1 MHLVFAG
8 RMALLVTLFLVLVN
22 IFNSVTANAPKSEG
36 LTAVETWVVMC
47 ILHVFC
53 VLLEYAI
60 ILKIIQVEKR
70 KVTTRLL
77 KLDRAN
83 NALSASNTSLN
94 NKSLIFSADRANRF
108 HIVWKSPKMYHL
120 KFFSILAFSTNF
132 CPIKIDL
139 SGNTVWLQ
147 VSAFQ
152 KLAKIDYFWH
162 FYWTFVHSKSF
173 SVIFKHCDLRLHF

>member
-1 MHLVFAG
+1 
-8 RMALLVTLFLVLVN
+8 MALLVTLFLVLVN

-83 NALSASNTSLN
+83 TALSASNTSLN
-94 NKSLIFSADRANRF
+94 NKSLIFNNRLF
-108 HIVWKSPKMYHL
+108 GDSDWLSFPKVDFYM
-120 KFFSILAFSTNF
+120 
-132 CPIKIDL
+132 
-139 SGNTVWLQ
+139 
-147 VSAFQ
+147 FQ
-152 KLAKIDYFWH
+152 Q
-162 FYWTFVHSKSF
+162 
-173 SVIFKHCDLRLHF
+173 RQ